1 MDLIKKYFPGISEE
15 QQQLFGKLG
24 PLYKEWNEKINVIS
38 RQDID
43 NLYLH
48 HVLHSLSIARLI

>member
-43 NLYLH
+43 NLINGY
-48 HVLHSLSIARLI
+48 